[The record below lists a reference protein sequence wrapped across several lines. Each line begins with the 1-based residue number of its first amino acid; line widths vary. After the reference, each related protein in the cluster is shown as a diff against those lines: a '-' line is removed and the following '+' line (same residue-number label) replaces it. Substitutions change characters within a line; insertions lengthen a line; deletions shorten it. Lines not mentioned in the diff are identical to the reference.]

1 MMNSNQ
7 LKLAIL
13 KTGVAMFA
21 MIGVFGAFNALRSC
35 EKPQPKAKVNKIVY
49 HYEEPIDRYH
59 DTTLSYGHRVVYNSM
74 LEQ

>member
-1 MMNSNQ
+1 MNNNQ

-21 MIGVFGAFNALRSC
+21 VIGVFGMFHALRQC
-35 EKPQPKAKVNKIVY
+35 EAPQPNYAIKKAVY

-59 DTTLSYGHRVVYNSM
+59 DTTLSYGQRMVYNSM
-74 LEQ
+74 FE

>member
-1 MMNSNQ
+1 MNNNQ

-21 MIGVFGAFNALRSC
+21 MIGVFGMFQALRSC
-35 EKPQPKAKVNKIVY
+35 EAPQPNYAIKKAVY

-59 DTTLSYGHRVVYNSM
+59 DTTLSYGQRMVYNSM
-74 LEQ
+74 FER